1 MLLKIKLYHLAR
13 REELFLYGLL
23 IVFLAMEDNDD
34 KYVEQTT
41 QIHSEV
47 FDKDFDDA
55 GWEPVEIDESDEEA
69 AHEFGY

>member
-1 MLLKIKLYHLAR
+1 MSFITWPVE
-13 REELFLYGLL
+13 EELFLYGLL
-23 IVFLAMEDNDD
+23 IAFLAMEDNDD

>member
-1 MLLKIKLYHLAR
+1 ML
-13 REELFLYGLL
+13 LYGLL
-23 IVFLAMEDNDD
+23 IAFLAMEDNDD

>member
-1 MLLKIKLYHLAR
+1 
-13 REELFLYGLL
+13 
-23 IVFLAMEDNDD
+23 MEDNDD

-47 FDKDFDDA
+47 FFFFFDDE
-55 GWEPVEIDESDEEA
+55 GWEPVELDESDEEA

>member
-1 MLLKIKLYHLAR
+1 M
-13 REELFLYGLL
+13 FLYGLL
-23 IVFLAMEDNDD
+23 IAFAAMEDNDD

-55 GWEPVEIDESDEEA
+55 GWGPVEVDESDEEA